1 MKKLWIP
8 IKKVWKFILLLF
20 LILLTF
26 SYAMFQGGFVSW
38 FLFYSFLPF
47 AIYCV
52 AIAFYSLNELEVTRT
67 LQKLDYNAGEH
78 LRVAVTVKRS
88 KSFPLF
94 YLLVEDNLDD
104 SLKFANQQKK
114 PKALLLPG
122 LKKEFSY
129 EYIIE
134 ELPRGEHFFQSFTVR
149 IGDPLGL
156 FEKEKRVTSEGKIIV
171 YPAYLDLLYRPFE
184 NQYDQGLTASRERVQ
199 RDTSMATGVRDYQP
213 GDRFSWINWKAS
225 AKRNVLMTKEF
236 EQRQSHDVFVVM
248 DCVPDNHFEP
258 LVSFTASLLRAIL
271 KKGAQTGLLT
281 ISNERASF
289 PIRGGEQHLQQLF
302 YHLAKIEAKCISP
315 FEKVLDTDGLF
326 IQQTVSFMLVTAQI
340 TKPLIEKASFLGQR
354 KGGTITLFLI
364 KGEKESPTE
373 NERSLIAMANARGVR
388 IVMVHEGQHKA
399 AFSEVNFFD

>member
-1 MKKLWIP
+1 MTF
-8 IKKVWKFILLLF
+8 KKVWKFILLLF

-47 AIYCV
+47 AIYC
-52 AIAFYSLNELEVTRT
+52 ITLSFYSLNELEVTRVVPKT
-67 LQKLDYNAGEH
+67 DYNAGES
-78 LRVAVTVKRS
+78 LKVVVTVKRA

-94 YLLVEDNLDD
+94 YLLIEDHLDD
-104 SLKFANQQKK
+104 SLKYAPQQKK

-122 LKKEFSY
+122 LKKELSY

-134 ELPRGEHFFQSFTVR
+134 ELPRGEHFFDSFSLR

-156 FEKEKRVTSEGKIIV
+156 FEKEKKFIKEGRIVV
-171 YPAYLDLLYRPFE
+171 YPAYTELLYRLFE

-248 DCVPDNHFEP
+248 DCVPDKHFEP
-258 LVSFTASLLRAIL
+258 VVSFTASLVRAVL

-302 YHLAKIEAKCISP
+302 YHLAKIEAKCIMP

-340 TKPLIEKASFLGQR
+340 SKPLIEKASFLGQR
-354 KGGTITLFLI
+354 KGGSITLFLI
-364 KGEKESPTE
+364 KGEKESLAE
-373 NERSLIAMANARGVR
+373 NERSLIALANARGVR
-388 IVMVHEGQHKA
+388 IIMIQEGEFKA
-399 AFSEVNFFD
+399 AFAEVNSR

>member
-1 MKKLWIP
+1 MKMIWMTF
-8 IKKVWKFILLLF
+8 KKVWKFILLLF

-47 AIYCV
+47 AIYC
-52 AIAFYSLNELEVTRT
+52 IALSFYSLNELEVTRVVPKT
-67 LQKLDYNAGEH
+67 DYNAGES
-78 LRVAVTVKRS
+78 LKVVVTVKRAY
-88 KSFPLF
+88 SFPLF
-94 YLLVEDNLDD
+94 YLLIEDHLDD
-104 SLKFANQQKK
+104 SLKYAPQQKK

-122 LKKEFSY
+122 LKKELSY

-134 ELPRGEHFFQSFTVR
+134 ELPRGEHFFDSFTLR

-156 FEKEKRVTSEGKIIV
+156 FEKEKKFTKEGRIVV
-171 YPAYLDLLYRPFE
+171 YPAYTELLYRSFE

-248 DCVPDNHFEP
+248 DCVPDKHFEP
-258 LVSFTASLLRAIL
+258 VVSFTASLVRAVL
-271 KKGAQTGLLT
+271 KKGAQTGLFT

-302 YHLAKIEAKCISP
+302 YHLAKIEAKCIMP

-340 TKPLIEKASFLGQR
+340 SKPLIEKASFLGQR
-354 KGGTITLFLI
+354 KGGSITLFLI
-364 KGEKESPTE
+364 KGEKESPAE
-373 NERSLIAMANARGVR
+373 NERSLIALANARGVR
-388 IVMVHEGQHKA
+388 IIMIQEGEFKA
-399 AFSEVNFFD
+399 AFAEVSSR

>member
-1 MKKLWIP
+1 MKMIWMTF
-8 IKKVWKFILLLF
+8 KKVWKFILLLF

-47 AIYCV
+47 AIYC
-52 AIAFYSLNELEVTRT
+52 IALSFYSLNELEVTRVVPKT
-67 LQKLDYNAGEH
+67 DYNAGES
-78 LRVAVTVKRS
+78 LKVVVTVKRA

-94 YLLVEDNLDD
+94 YLLIEDHLDD
-104 SLKFANQQKK
+104 SLKYAPQQKK

-122 LKKEFSY
+122 LKKELSY

-134 ELPRGEHFFQSFTVR
+134 ELPRGEHFFDSFTLR

-156 FEKEKRVTSEGKIIV
+156 FEKEKKFTKEGRIVV
-171 YPAYLDLLYRPFE
+171 YPAYTELLYRSFE

-248 DCVPDNHFEP
+248 DCVPDKHFEP
-258 LVSFTASLLRAIL
+258 VVSFTASLVRAVL

-302 YHLAKIEAKCISP
+302 YHLAKIEAKCIMP

-340 TKPLIEKASFLGQR
+340 SKPLIEKASFLGQR
-354 KGGTITLFLI
+354 KGGSITLFLI
-364 KGEKESPTE
+364 KGEKESPAE
-373 NERSLIAMANARGVR
+373 KERSLIALANARGVR
-388 IVMVHEGQHKA
+388 IIMIQEGEFKA
-399 AFSEVNFFD
+399 AFAEVSSR

>member
-8 IKKVWKFILLLF
+8 FKKVWKFILLFF

-47 AIYCV
+47 AIYC
-52 AIAFYSLNELEVTRT
+52 IALSFYSLNELEVTRIV
-67 LQKLDYNAGEH
+67 LKSDYNAGEP
-78 LRVAVTVKRS
+78 LKVEVSVKRG

-94 YLLVEDNLDD
+94 YILMEDHL
-104 SLKFANQQKK
+104 SETLKFAPQQKK

-129 EYIIE
+129 QYIID
-134 ELPRGEHFFQSFTVR
+134 ELPRGEHFFNSISLR

-156 FEKEKRVTSEGKIIV
+156 FEKEKKFMIEDKIIV
-171 YPAYLDLLYRPFE
+171 YPAYTELLYRPTE
-184 NQYDQGLTASRERVQ
+184 NHYDQGLTASRERVQ

-248 DCVPDNHFEP
+248 DCMPDKHFEP
-258 LVSFTASLLRAIL
+258 VVSFTASLLRAIL

-302 YHLAKIEAKCISP
+302 YHLAKIEAKCITR

-326 IQQTVSFMLVTAQI
+326 IQQSVSFMLVTAQI

-354 KGGTITLFLI
+354 KGSITVFLI
-364 KGEKESPTE
+364 KGQKESPSE
-373 NERSLIAMANARGVR
+373 DERSLISIANARGVR
-388 IVMVHEGQHKA
+388 IIMVQEGEYKA
-399 AFSEVNFFD
+399 AFAEVNSR

>member
-1 MKKLWIP
+1 MKKIWMIL
-8 IKKVWKFILLLF
+8 KKVWKFILLLF

-47 AIYCV
+47 AMYC
-52 AIAFYSLNELEVTRT
+52 IALSFYSLNELEVTRI
-67 LQKLDYNAGEH
+67 LPKSDYNAGES
-78 LRVAVTVKRS
+78 LKVTVIVKRA

-94 YLLVEDNLDD
+94 YLLIEDQLND
-104 SLKFANQQKK
+104 SLKFSPQQKK
-114 PKALLLPG
+114 SKALLLPG
-122 LKKEFSY
+122 IKKEFSY
-129 EYIIE
+129 EYIID
-134 ELPRGEHFFQSFTVR
+134 ELPRGEHLFESLTLR

-156 FEKEKRVTSEGKIIV
+156 FEKEKKVAVEGKIIV
-171 YPAYLDLLYRPFE
+171 YPAYTELLYRSLE
-184 NQYDQGLTASRERVQ
+184 NQYDSGLTASRERVQ

-248 DCVPDNHFEP
+248 DCVPNKHFEP
-258 LVSFTASLLRAIL
+258 VVSFTASLLRAIL

-281 ISNERASF
+281 ISKERGTF

-302 YHLAKIEAKCISP
+302 YHLAKIDAKCTMP

-326 IQQTVSFMLVTAQI
+326 IQQTVSCMLVTAQL

-364 KGEKESPTE
+364 KGEKEATTDM
-373 NERSLIAMANARGVR
+373 ERSLIGIANARGVR
-388 IVMVHEGQHKA
+388 VVLVQESEYMA
-399 AFSEVNFFD
+399 AFSEVNFR